1 MLYLGSS
8 TWEDIGFVGFGDD
21 ADVVIY
27 GSHGPVIKSAPGLLF
42 DCERTY
48 ATNELVARSIGAD
61 LLVGRLSVM
70 LGGELDHDE

>member
-27 GSHGPVIKSAPGLLF
+27 GSHGPVIKSAPGLVF
-42 DCERTY
+42 EATHIY
-48 ATNELVARSIGAD
+48 ATNEPVARSIGAG
-61 LLVGRLSVM
+61 LVVGRLSVT

>member
-8 TWEDIGFVGFGDD
+8 TWEDIGYVGFGDG

-42 DCERTY
+42 EATHIY
-48 ATNELVARSIGAD
+48 ATNELVARSIAAVWID
-61 LLVGRLSVM
+61 GRLTV
-70 LGGELDHDE
+70 ELIE